1 MLLDCK
7 KLKEEIFDDLKI
19 KLKKINKTLTL
30 SVIEIGNNDSNK
42 IYLKQKEK
50 MCEELGYNFNHIKLE
65 DNIKEERII
74 DIIKTL
80 NNNDEIDGILLQLP
94 IPKHLDYKKLKN
106 IINPLKDIDGLN
118 EINQNKLIKG
128 ETSLIPCTAL
138 GIIKLLDYYNINFKD
153 KNVVIIGRSDIVG
166 KPLYNILCKETKVTL
181 CHSKTEDIKK
191 YTKEADILIVAIG
204 KANFITEEYIKKGVI
219 IIDVGINRLNN
230 KICGDVDYL
239 SVKDKVSYI
248 TPVPN
253 GVGKLT
259 IAMLAYNLY
268 ESYKMK
274 VGGNL

>member
-50 MCEELGYNFNHIKLE
+50 MCEQLGYNFNHIKLE
-65 DNIKEERII
+65 DDIKEERII

-204 KANFITEEYIKKGVI
+204 KANFITEEHIKKGVI

-239 SVKDKVSYI
+239 SVKDKVSCI